1 MGRRVSKTV
10 TGSYNVTTVFVYT
23 GNQVL
28 AEYTAGAAASSPLRK
43 YVYSATGYI
52 DEPIALI
59 KAAAGG
65 EDTYYYHRNRQFS
78 IIGLTDDTG
87 TVVGHVE
94 KGTSTFNFESAGNA
108 SRF

>member
-1 MGRRVSKTV
+1 MGVSKR
-10 TGSYNVTTVFVYT
+10 GP
-23 GNQVL
+23 
-28 AEYTAGAAASSPLRK
+28 SPFR
-43 YVYSATGYI
+43 YPVYSATGYI